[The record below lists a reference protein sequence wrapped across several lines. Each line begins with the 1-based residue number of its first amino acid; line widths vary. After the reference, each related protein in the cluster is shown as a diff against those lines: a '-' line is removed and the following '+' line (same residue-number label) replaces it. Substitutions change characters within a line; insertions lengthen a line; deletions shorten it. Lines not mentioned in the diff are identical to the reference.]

1 MLLFIVLF
9 KDRKLDQTA
18 KMEFFGM
25 TQATNEEIEIHQD

>member
-1 MLLFIVLF
+1 MLLFIFF

-18 KMEFFGM
+18 KMEFFGA